1 MCCLIHTCIFLIG
14 ILYFLRY
21 YLKLI
26 KDIACIVIYI
36 EGRFNIM
43 FKPSYCGQVNSV
55 PSQVSFGPVGLQSD
69 SKGAKVEII
78 DMTGGTG
85 TPPIINK
92 KEHPDKKEKDKGKS
106 TFVCLHTRLKRPKIV
121 HDHS

>member
-1 MCCLIHTCIFLIG
+1 M
-14 ILYFLRY
+14 
-21 YLKLI
+21 
-26 KDIACIVIYI
+26 
-36 EGRFNIM
+36 
-43 FKPSYCGQVNSV
+43 
-55 PSQVSFGPVGLQSD
+55 SFGPVGLQSD

-106 TFVCLHTRLKRPKIV
+106 TLKPFILGAGQPKLKILK
-121 HDHS
+121 